1 VHWKLQ
7 NETLPSATIFLV
19 WGSMGNQSV
28 RNPPL
33 DMAHEKLV
41 HLLNFFWLLLVF
53 PATVAILAG
62 VVSHSPTFGVKTF
75 LLIEV
80 GIAILSPLLTAILDF
95 RDPSR
100 RNRGK

>member
-1 VHWKLQ
+1 
-7 NETLPSATIFLV
+7 
-19 WGSMGNQSV
+19 MGNRSA
-28 RNPPL
+28 RKLL

-41 HLLNFFWLLLVF
+41 HLLNFLSLLLVL

-62 VVSHSPTFGVKTF
+62 VVSHSPTFGIKTF

-95 RDPSR
+95 REPSR